1 MQRERMEIGETML
14 RRRGDNQQCSLVRA
28 AALALTT
35 FTLAACFASFERPEV
50 RLEGVRV
57 GGIGLRGGTVYA
69 QLHVVNPNGFALRA
83 HGLTYDLD
91 LAGTGSGDDW
101 LPLAEGTFDERIDVP
116 ARDSAVVE
124 IPIEF
129 SYGDLSGALRSML
142 DRGTLD
148 YRVSGSVRVTEPVG
162 RTVPYRH
169 TGTVS
174 MSGVR

>member
-1 MQRERMEIGETML
+1 MRKTVRNGQWT
-14 RRRGDNQQCSLVRA
+14 LVRA
-28 AALALTT
+28 ATLALATLTN
-35 FTLAACFASFERPEV
+35 AGCFASFERPEV

-69 QLHVVNPNGFALRA
+69 QLQVVNPNGFTLRA
-83 HGLTYDLD
+83 QGLTYALD
-91 LAGTGSGDDW
+91 LAGTGGADDW

-129 SYGDLSGALRSML
+129 SYSDLSGALRSVL

-148 YRVSGSVRVTEPVG
+148 YRVSGSVRVTDPVG

-169 TGTVS
+169 SGTVS